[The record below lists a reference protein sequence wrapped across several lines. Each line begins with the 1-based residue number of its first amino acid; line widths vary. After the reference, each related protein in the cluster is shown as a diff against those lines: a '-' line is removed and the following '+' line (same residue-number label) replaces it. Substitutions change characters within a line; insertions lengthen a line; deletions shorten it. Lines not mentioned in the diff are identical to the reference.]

1 MTEYTRHRPDG
12 APRVPAPVGPGRH
25 SSGNNVYS
33 YYAGPDNIVV
43 EYMTA
48 LDQVTDENSR
58 VPRVWPATPDYA
70 DRRGTAGPGEDR
82 FALWNRTAPEPGAW
96 TGAPV

>member
-1 MTEYTRHRPDG
+1 MVRHGYPPCTGLAVTVRATTFTPTT
-12 APRVPAPVGPGRH
+12 P
-25 SSGNNVYS
+25 
-33 YYAGPDNIVV
+33 GPDNIVV

-48 LDQVTDENSR
+48 LDQVTDENSQ
-58 VPRVWPATPDYA
+58 VPRAWPATPDYA
-70 DRRGTAGPGEDR
+70 DRRGTTGPGEDL